1 MASKKITRFATHFLV
16 PIHED
21 ISIGSGDLHPY
32 YRWENLQKDL
42 FTMFGGWTLSPGL
55 YEGEYPDPDPGKSV
69 RDRSKQYAVALEEE
83 QVPELRQYLKTEV
96 AVNFR
101 QKVIYFFNGREV
113 EFVKSA
119 EIPKF

>member
-1 MASKKITRFATHFLV
+1 MRKIEVRFLV

-21 ISIGSGDLHPY
+21 ASIGSGDLQPY
-32 YRWENLQKDL
+32 YRWENLQRDL

-55 YEGEYPDPDPGKSV
+55 YEGEYPDPNTGKPV
-69 RDRSKQYAVALEEE
+69 RDKSKQYVVALEEE
-83 QVPELRQYLKTEV
+83 QIPELRRYLEEKV

-119 EIPKF
+119 EIPQF

>member
-1 MASKKITRFATHFLV
+1 MPMVETRFLV

-21 ISIGSGDLHPY
+21 ADVGSGDVQPY

-42 FTMFGGWTLSPGL
+42 LTMFGAWTLSPGL
-55 YEGEYPDPDPGKSV
+55 YEGEYSDPDTGKPI
-69 RDRSKQYAVALEEE
+69 RDKSKQYIVALGEERIH
-83 QVPELRQYLKTEV
+83 ELKQYLKESV

-113 EFVKSA
+113 EFIKSA
-119 EIPKF
+119 EIQHL